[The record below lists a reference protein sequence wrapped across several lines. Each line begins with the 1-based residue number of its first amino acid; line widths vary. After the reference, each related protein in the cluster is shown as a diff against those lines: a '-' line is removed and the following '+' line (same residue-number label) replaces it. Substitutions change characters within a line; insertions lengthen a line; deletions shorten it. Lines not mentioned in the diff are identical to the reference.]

1 MGIEGTRMSLSGRV
15 LLGNTADD
23 DMACS
28 GVGAAGGAFM
38 VGMLGDVKVKE
49 GAGVLVGGKT
59 RRWGVV
65 TQGKDV
71 VEKSGLGPS
80 DILGDAPAATVA
92 PFGVGIENI
101 DKLVGV
107 PAPSVTA
114 AFGGGAAD
122 VDANECRLLRLAEGS
137 WTGGGC
143 GGCDR
148 ACFPSMIAW
157 HVAIPRF
164 VSTSVWLKGDA
175 NDLSS
180 SKTSA
185 RFTFATASA
194 S

>member
-1 MGIEGTRMSLSGRV
+1 MSLSGRV
-15 LLGNTADD
+15 LLDNTADD

-28 GVGAAGGAFM
+28 GVGVAGGALM

-65 TQGKDV
+65 SEGTDV

-107 PAPSVTA
+107 PAPSV
-114 AFGGGAAD
+114 AAD
-122 VDANECRLLRLAEGS
+122 VDANECRLLRLVEGS
-137 WTGGGC
+137 WTGGGGGGC

>member
-1 MGIEGTRMSLSGRV
+1 MSLSGRV
-15 LLGNTADD
+15 LLDNTADD

-28 GVGAAGGAFM
+28 GVGVAGGALM

-65 TQGKDV
+65 SEGTDV

-137 WTGGGC
+137 WTGGGGGGC